1 MGKKRNIPVYNRGNA
16 ARQTQR
22 KYLGSKMTQ
31 VERVQKNREAA
42 GHVISMCFLVAL
54 NNRYG
59 IGEERLGRVTDAAN
73 AELERFDLEK
83 RAVGMEKAKKRL
95 AGKLGELLP
104 NGFILPATK
113 TPRRE
118 KDWAMLGEQREAAEI
133 VVGCYALAAHKALS
147 FRAGSGCRGRWR
159 RRSGCSGSSARGPRA
174 GTTSGM
180 PSWPGS
186 WSAFSARPSPWT
198 RATPGSRFSEIR
210 WTDGPDVGENG
221 RKRNAVC

>member
-31 VERVQKNREAA
+31 AERVQKNREAA

-104 NGFILPATK
+104 NGFLLPATK

-118 KDWAMLGEQREAAEI
+118 KDWAMRTMA
-133 VVGCYALAAHKALS
+133 S
-147 FRAGSGCRGRWR
+147 
-159 RRSGCSGSSARGPRA
+159 
-174 GTTSGM
+174 
-180 PSWPGS
+180 
-186 WSAFSARPSPWT
+186 
-198 RATPGSRFSEIR
+198 
-210 WTDGPDVGENG
+210 
-221 RKRNAVC
+221 

>member
-31 VERVQKNREAA
+31 AERVQKNREAA

-104 NGFILPATK
+104 NGFLLPATK

-147 FRAGSGCRGRWR
+147 F
-159 RRSGCSGSSARGPRA
+159 
-174 GTTSGM
+174 
-180 PSWPGS
+180 
-186 WSAFSARPSPWT
+186 
-198 RATPGSRFSEIR
+198 
-210 WTDGPDVGENG
+210 GPDRVQGTVAETERVFREFG
-221 RKRNAVC
+221 AWTEGGDYFGYALLARELEHIFRTPITVDESDAREPIFSDTLD

>member
-42 GHVISMCFLVAL
+42 GYVISMCFLVAL

-104 NGFILPATK
+104 NGFILPTTK

-147 FRAGSGCRGRWR
+147 F
-159 RRSGCSGSSARGPRA
+159 GPDRVQGTVA
-174 GTTSGM
+174 ETERVFREFGAWTTSGM
-180 PSWPGS
+180 PFWPGS